1 MLFLKWQLKTLDI
14 LQNRSRKPHLE
25 DIQTLLSEYNQ
36 ISLPDLTKT
45 ERDEDNSD
53 AMEEEKENE
62 MVLESAIEEYPE
74 KKQLEI
80 LVDSSKEWLEKY
92 NDILKRSAENLQ
104 IFNSDLESQDDGSMV
119 IEELGSNE
127 ESN

>member
-1 MLFLKWQLKTLDI
+1 VLFLKWQLKTLDI